1 MFEFIFSKTKTI
13 NFTYKDNFNEDF
25 KSYILIGKDV
35 ICLFVNYIFE
45 TIQITIY
52 IYKGMF

>member
-1 MFEFIFSKTKTI
+1 MLEFIFSKTKTI

-35 ICLFVNYIFE
+35 ICLFVNYTFE

-52 IYKGMF
+52 I